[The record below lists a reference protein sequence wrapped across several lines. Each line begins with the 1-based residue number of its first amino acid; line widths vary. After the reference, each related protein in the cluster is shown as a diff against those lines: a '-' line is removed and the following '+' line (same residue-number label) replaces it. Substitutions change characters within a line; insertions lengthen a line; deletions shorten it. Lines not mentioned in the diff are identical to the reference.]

1 MRPLCECKQRP
12 AAINYYKNGKPY
24 YRKLCERCLR
34 KGKGHGVPKW
44 KQAGYNK
51 KDTCEKCGFTSGHQ
65 EQFDVFHV
73 DGNLNNVKPSNLKTV
88 CANCQ
93 RILQKE
99 DVKWKQGNLV
109 PDF

>member
-12 AAINYYKNGKPY
+12 AAINYYKDGKPY

-44 KQAGYNK
+44 KQAGYVK
-51 KDTCEKCGFTSGHQ
+51 KEVCEKCGFSSRHT

-73 DGNLNNVKPSNLKTV
+73 DGNLNNVNPGNLKTV

-99 DVKWKQGNLV
+99 GVKWKQGSLV